1 MENDQLIESENTE
14 NRVTKPPTF
23 LIVLAV
29 LSFLYMSSGLFAS
42 AGALFKGP
50 VSQSDMDQLEVGLA
64 NSVNEMNK
72 MGQAGF
78 AGMFETVI
86 KKMHYT
92 NQQVFYKQNIL
103 ALLVALIGITGIV
116 FMLKLRKIGFHIY
129 IVYSLLTVG
138 IMYLVYPTD
147 LILNL
152 EVYVSLFFS
161 ALFIFL
167 YSRNLKVMQ

>member
-1 MENDQLIESENTE
+1 MENDQLIDNENTE

-50 VSQSDMDQLEVGLA
+50 VSQSEMEQIEVGLS

-72 MGQAGF
+72 MGQPGF

-92 NQQVFYKQNIL
+92 NDQVFYKQNLL
-103 ALLVALIGITGIV
+103 ALLVALIGITGVV
-116 FMLKLRKIGFHIY
+116 FMLKLRKMGFHIY
-129 IVYSLLTVG
+129 IIYSLLTVG
-138 IMYLVYPTD
+138 IMYLVYPIN

-152 EVYVSLFFS
+152 EIYVSLFFS

-167 YSRNLKVMQ
+167 YSRNLKVMH

>member
-1 MENDQLIESENTE
+1 MENDQLIDNENTE

-42 AGALFKGP
+42 ATALFTGP
-50 VSQSDMDQLEVGLA
+50 VSQSEMEQIEVGLS

-72 MGQAGF
+72 MGQPAF

-92 NQQVFYKQNIL
+92 NEYVFYKQNAL

-116 FMLKLRKIGFHIY
+116 FMLKLKKMGFHIY
-129 IVYSLLTVG
+129 IIYCLATVG
-138 IMYLVYPTD
+138 IMYVVYPIN
-147 LILNL
+147 LILNI